1 MLDGVVWTE
10 RDISTRSPI
19 WSVGTG
25 RLMTGASV
33 DCLPSA
39 GRLLVFC
46 DSCAVVVV
54 DGPESGGMVR
64 TGLGISIRFA
74 IWSVGLGCTVVGGSM
89 PGVCRAGGLPEFSGS
104 WMIGIVGGKAP
115 GVVIVPRIRNRRVI
129 PELVH

>member
-64 TGLGISIRFA
+64 TRLGICTRFPIR
-74 IWSVGLGCTVVGGSM
+74 SVGLVCTVVGGSM
-89 PGVCRAGGLPEFSGS
+89 PGVCRAGGLPEFGGS
-104 WMIGIVGGKAP
+104 WIIVIVGGRAQ

>member
-10 RDISTRSPI
+10 RDIGTRSPI

-39 GRLLVFC
+39 GRLLVFRG
-46 DSCAVVVV
+46 SCAVVVV

-64 TGLGISIRFA
+64 TESGISIRFA

-89 PGVCRAGGLPEFSGS
+89 PGVCRAGGLLGFSGS
-104 WMIGIVGGKAP
+104 WIIVIVGGWAP
-115 GVVIVPRIRNRRVI
+115 GVVIVPWIRNRRVI

>member
-10 RDISTRSPI
+10 RDISTRFPI

-54 DGPESGGMVR
+54 DGPESGGMVWTR
-64 TGLGISIRFA
+64 LGICTRYPIR
-74 IWSVGLGCTVVGGSM
+74 SVGLVCTVVGGSM
-89 PGVCRAGGLPEFSGS
+89 PGVCRAGGLPEFGGS
-104 WMIGIVGGKAP
+104 WIIVIVGGRAP
-115 GVVIVPRIRNRRVI
+115 GVVIVPWIRNRRVI

>member
-1 MLDGVVWTE
+1 MPPERWSIVGILRFHGV
-10 RDISTRSPI
+10 
-19 WSVGTG
+19 
-25 RLMTGASV
+25 
-33 DCLPSA
+33 
-39 GRLLVFC
+39 
-46 DSCAVVVV
+46 VVVV

-115 GVVIVPRIRNRRVI
+115 GVVIVPWIRNRRVI